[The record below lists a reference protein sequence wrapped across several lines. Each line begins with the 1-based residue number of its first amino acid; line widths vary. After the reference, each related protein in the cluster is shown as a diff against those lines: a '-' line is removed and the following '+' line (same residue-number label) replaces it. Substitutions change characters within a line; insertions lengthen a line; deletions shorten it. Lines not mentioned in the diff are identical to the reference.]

1 MRRSVLRLFAILVLG
16 AAFLPVA
23 ATAQQAGKIYRI
35 GVLALEIPPPGLLEA
50 FQAELRTLGY
60 VEGKNLAI
68 EARNAGGEG
77 ERLAAVADELIRVP
91 VDVILAVNTP
101 AAQAAKKAT
110 ATLPIV
116 IMRVADPVKS
126 GLVASFARPGG
137 NITGLS
143 FMTEALGAKQLEL
156 LKEVFAGLSRVAVL
170 WYAGNRGS
178 ALVAEEMGPV
188 SARLGLELLRLPLH
202 GPSDFPGAV
211 EAARRGR
218 AEALIV
224 IDDALITQHRVEI
237 LDLAARHALPVV
249 SLYKPFAEA
258 GGLLA
263 YGPNAPA
270 MYRRAAHYVDKIL
283 KGAKPSDLPIEQPTK
298 FDLFINLKTAAAL
311 GLTIPAT
318 ILARADEVIE

>member
-1 MRRSVLRLFAILVLG
+1 VLG

-35 GVLALEIPPPGLLEA
+35 GVLALEVLPPGLLEA

-68 EARNAGGEG
+68 ESRNAGGKG
-77 ERLAAVADELIRVP
+77 ERLTAVADELIRSP
-91 VDVILAVNTP
+91 VDIILAVNTP

-116 IMRVADPVKS
+116 MMRVSNPVKS
-126 GLVASFARPGG
+126 GLVASLARPGG

-143 FMTEALGAKQLEL
+143 VMAEALSAKQLQL
-156 LKEVFAGLSRVAVL
+156 LKEVLAGISHVAVL
-170 WYAGNRGS
+170 WYAGNPGS
-178 ALVAEEMGPV
+178 ALAADEMGPA
-188 SARLGLELLRLPLH
+188 SSRLGLELLRLPLH
-202 GPSDFPGAV
+202 GPSDFPGAF

-237 LDLAARHALPVV
+237 IDLAARNALPVV

-270 MYRRAAHYVDKIL
+270 MYRRAAQYVDRIL
-283 KGAKPSDLPIEQPTK
+283 KGARPNDLPIEQPTK

-311 GLTIPAT
+311 GLTIPTT
-318 ILARADEVIE
+318 ILERADEVIE